1 MKDIEKNDVD
11 ISKLFKWG
19 TSTTVQTPRGDA
31 IVWMKILGDADVNKA
46 RIYAL
51 RRSAEMRAKMVD
63 LDSDERIALLP
74 PLDTT
79 NKNKAVEVLL
89 TILIKEITDVALKDV
104 DIKYPVDPTSDASL
118 EELEKHQ
125 AVVDNFPNYVSEM
138 HRKAIEKETAKERK
152 RLKKMS
158 LANLEELYTET
169 MVNHVCENEMY
180 RAFQD
185 RSVWLAC
192 YQDENFIMPLFA
204 EFNDFINLPTEVKT
218 QLIDFY
224 ATLSIDIDTLKK

>member
-1 MKDIEKNDVD
+1 
-11 ISKLFKWG
+11 
-19 TSTTVQTPRGDA
+19 
-31 IVWMKILGDADVNKA
+31 
-46 RIYAL
+46 
-51 RRSAEMRAKMVD
+51 
-63 LDSDERIALLP
+63 
-74 PLDTT
+74 
-79 NKNKAVEVLL
+79 
-89 TILIKEITDVALKDV
+89 
-104 DIKYPVDPTSDASL
+104 
-118 EELEKHQ
+118 
-125 AVVDNFPNYVSEM
+125 M